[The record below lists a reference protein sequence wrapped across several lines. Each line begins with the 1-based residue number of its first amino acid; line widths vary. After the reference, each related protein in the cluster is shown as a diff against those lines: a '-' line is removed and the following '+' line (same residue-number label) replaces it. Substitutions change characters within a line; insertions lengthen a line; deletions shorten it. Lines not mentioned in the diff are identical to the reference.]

1 MKSVA
6 PILFSLWIVLSP
18 VKCVAKNIIL
28 SCSDSVNLYSDT
40 YLVEIDRKNSQIL
53 IKRHFLA
60 SGLENQSYLI
70 TNVESD
76 LGAYT
81 ITADGKLFNSHIII
95 QINHDISIQ
104 YTDAFTDRPIAVD
117 RCIATSGINSK
128 K

>member
-28 SCSDSVNLYSDT
+28 NCSDSVNLYSDT

-53 IKRHFLA
+53 IKSHFLG
-60 SGLENQSYLI
+60 SGHENQSYLI

-76 LGAYT
+76 RGSYT

-95 QINHDISIQ
+95 QIKHDISIQ
-104 YTDAFTDRPIAVD
+104 YTDAFTDRPLAVD
-117 RCIATSGINSK
+117 RCITTSGINSK